1 MKMTFTPKTIY
12 KDLMRCVHPDLHPN
26 MVDATAKAQQVNA
39 VKNNAQA
46 LRMLAISWGFIKP
59 ALNDMARMNQR
70 TFTNRTYQRPTYQPP
85 RRIQTLNDI
94 QLVSSRSYVGQ
105 NIYVKTRI
113 HGKEAIYRVI
123 RTTAKCVVVDFYGVQ
138 KVVRIKNIISRVN
151 GTR

>member
-70 TFTNRTYQRPTYQPP
+70 TFTRMNPQRPAYQPP
-85 RRIQTLNDI
+85 RNIQSLND
-94 QLVSSRSYVGQ
+94 LNLASNRSYVGQ